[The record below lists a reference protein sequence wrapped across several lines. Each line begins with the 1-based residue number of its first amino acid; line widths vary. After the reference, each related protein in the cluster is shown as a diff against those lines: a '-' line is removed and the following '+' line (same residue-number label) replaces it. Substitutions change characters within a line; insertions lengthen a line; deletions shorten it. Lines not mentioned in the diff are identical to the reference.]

1 MWGWRQFI
9 VVLPGVCMS
18 EAVEDAKNLRALM
31 EEYDFVIRD
40 QRGQVILKGVRITVS
55 IGVAELENA
64 WGDEASERLIDQ
76 ADKALYQAKAE
87 GRNRVCVA
95 AG

>member
-1 MWGWRQFI
+1 MLFR
-9 VVLPGVCMS
+9 S
-18 EAVEDAKNLRALM
+18 
-31 EEYDFVIRD
+31 
-40 QRGQVILKGVRITVS
+40 
-55 IGVAELENA
+55 AELENA